1 MREFREQPSGVI
13 VDLDDPETYK
23 YLPDNEK
30 DLDNMMFREIGKAIC
45 YMDYFHPDIFGK
57 EKQEPDSSIKWTE
70 EEKSKGIADQHANC
84 GYYQRLRV
92 YDLIK
97 IFTEGRRH
105 NYGNIMWFKEQVF
118 RFQNETENMC

>member
-1 MREFREQPSGVI
+1 MRNFREQPSGVM

-30 DLDNMMFREIGKAIC
+30 DLDNLMFREIGMATC
-45 YMDYFHPDIFGK
+45 YMDYWHPDVFPKEKQDPHPDIEWTK
-57 EKQEPDSSIKWTE
+57 EEI
-70 EEKSKGIADQHANC
+70 EKDLPDQHANC

-118 RFQNETENMC
+118 RFQNETENI